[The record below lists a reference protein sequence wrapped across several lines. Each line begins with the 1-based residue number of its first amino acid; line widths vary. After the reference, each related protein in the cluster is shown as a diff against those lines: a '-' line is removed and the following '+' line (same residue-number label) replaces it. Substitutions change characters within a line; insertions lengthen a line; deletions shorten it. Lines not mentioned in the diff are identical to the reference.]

1 MLLLRR
7 NEDREV
13 ENLSK
18 GKKVKKVRLDFGWV
32 MQPPKPAAEEGEAE
46 AAEVQEPEWR
56 CSMLDV
62 QVTMV

>member
-1 MLLLRR
+1 MERLGG
-7 NEDREV
+7 
-13 ENLSK
+13 

-56 CSMLDV
+56 CSMLDA
-62 QVTMV
+62 QASTLPMKL